1 MLSCIDVQS
10 NFKFVTKMV
19 GWPVPVTA
27 TDVISFHMLLPPVLS
42 LVEYMNS
49 LCCRVSLFFFVRL
62 LESRCHEHRL
72 SGSWKRV

>member
-49 LCCRVSLFFFVRL
+49 LCCRVSLFFFCEITRI
-62 LESRCHEHRL
+62 SM
-72 SGSWKRV
+72 S